1 MYIWKA
7 LNGHVPNLNLRWK
20 VDSTNRSGPLL
31 EIKPVKSSSDTIKN
45 LCRDSLLNFGV
56 MLYNHLP
63 VYIRTF
69 GGELK
74 EFKSLLD
81 RCLCMYPD
89 QPATESLT
97 PTCKT
102 LMGKLSNS
110 LLDWM
115 RTISVCEDDFL
126 PKGNSKVIQ
135 LEEAQPSL

>member
-1 MYIWKA
+1 MYIGKA
-7 LNGHVPNLNLRWK
+7 LNGYVKNLNLRWK
-20 VDSTNRSGPLL
+20 VDTTYCSVPLL
-31 EIKPVKSSSDTIKN
+31 EVKPAKGSNDTIKN
-45 LCRDSLLNFGV
+45 LCHDSLLNFGV
-56 MLYNHLP
+56 MSYNHLP

-69 GGELK
+69 RGELR

-81 RCLCMYPD
+81 NCLCMYPD

-102 LMGKLSNS
+102 LMGKPSNS

-115 RTISVCEDDFL
+115 WTISVCEDDFL
-126 PKGNSKVIQ
+126 PKDNSKPIQ